1 MIYLQEIELKHI
13 TKQYIKMLTDSLL
26 QNKKYQ
32 YKAFMSASSALN
44 WLNMWQ
50 PANVI
55 TITVDSAGWYYVWYA
70 EIE

>member
-1 MIYLQEIELKHI
+1 
-13 TKQYIKMLTDSLL
+13 MLTDSLL

-44 WLNMWQ
+44 WLNIWQ